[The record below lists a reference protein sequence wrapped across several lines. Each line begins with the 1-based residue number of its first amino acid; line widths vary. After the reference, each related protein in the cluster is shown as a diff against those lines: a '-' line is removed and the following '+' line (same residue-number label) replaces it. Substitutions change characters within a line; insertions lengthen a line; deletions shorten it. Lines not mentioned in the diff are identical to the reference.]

1 MGRQGPNGVLELPSW
16 DDVPPEEG
24 DNSLPNALNT
34 SKCPLCDLPVRGRR
48 SEADKALEI
57 MGLGENAFGLYL
69 LTGFTTCSSYGH
81 PIVILHEQA
90 EEESDTEESDFG
102 SFGSFGNFGKKRRKK
117 KKSKKKGKI
126 QSPRDPLAH
135 ESVQGLTPVLD
146 DETVAIQKAIARLRL
161 LGSVIFVPPRDMQ
174 LNGVAYSRRQFVVF
188 PREIQEGGGGS
199 GTKGVS
205 GSSVQKQGQKSSQKQ
220 GVKQG
225 PKQRKIENF
234 FKSGS

>member
-16 DDVPPEEG
+16 DDVDPEEG

-48 SEADKALEI
+48 SEADKALDI
-57 MGLGENAFGLYL
+57 MGLGENALGLYL

-102 SFGSFGNFGKKRRKK
+102 KKRRKK

-126 QSPRDPLAH
+126 QSPRNPLAH

-146 DETVAIQKAIARLRL
+146 DETVAIQRAIARLRL
-161 LGSVIFVPPRDMQ
+161 LGSVMFVPPRDMQ
-174 LNGVAYSRRQFVVF
+174 LDGVAYTRRQFVVF
-188 PREIQEGGGGS
+188 PREIQEGGSGGGS
-199 GTKGVS
+199 GS
-205 GSSVQKQGQKSSQKQ
+205 GSSSQKAKQSQKPSQKPSQKQ
-220 GVKQG
+220 YVKQG